1 MSVTG
6 HDMKGSGDGGAH
18 QSEDQIDFKKVLAV
32 GLGSLV
38 LFAACTVWAVIILR
52 NETSR
57 LENERGLGAKG
68 ASIGKEEIG
77 IVDQVHFDSD
87 DRLPRWQKERS
98 DHLGSYGWVDR
109 ARGIVHIPIENA
121 MEEVAAGRAPVPG
134 KGSP

>member
-1 MSVTG
+1 MSGTP
-6 HDMKGSGDGGAH
+6 HDSHAPGEGGAH
-18 QSEDQIDFKKVLAV
+18 QSEDQIDFKKVIAV
-32 GLGSLV
+32 GLGSLL

-57 LENERGLGAKG
+57 LEVERGISVKG

-87 DRLPRWQKERS
+87 DRLSRWQKERG
-98 DHLGSYGWVDR
+98 DHMSSFGWVDR

-121 MEEVAAGRAPVPG
+121 MEEVAAGRAPAPG